1 MKLRL
6 QKAARI
12 QILVSYRASW
22 LPLKG
27 IDGLLP
33 DFGVVL
39 NQEHI
44 LVLPFVKNK
53 ITYFCIHKNIFMYTR
68 GNLEISY
75 LIGYIL
81 SI

>member
-12 QILVSYRASW
+12 LLLVYTSSGF
-22 LPLKG
+22 LNG
-27 IDGLLP
+27 IDGLLLV
-33 DFGVVL
+33 FECTY
-39 NQEHI
+39 QEHI

-68 GNLEISY
+68 RNLEISY